1 MSRTEVAPAT
11 QTPLKRNAGLFLAT
25 CLIIANV
32 IGSGIYTTP
41 GFLARDLGSP
51 VAVLGIWIIG
61 AVLAFAGALSYSEL
75 GAMFPEAGGEYV
87 YLREAFGS
95 IFGFLTGWASFIAG
109 FSAPIGAA
117 TIGFAAY
124 LSHLFPSLVPE
135 NVFWTVHFGPLSVH
149 LGSAQM
155 VALIVLWALS
165 LAHITG
171 THRGVQLQVLLTVT
185 KAAAIAVLM
194 VAGFWL
200 GRGDWANFHS
210 GAGGILPEGVF
221 RNGSVSLIFVLFS
234 FSGWNAAA
242 YIAGEVRQPHR
253 TLPAALITGTA
264 IVTAIYVGLNMLFLY
279 ALGIEGMSG
288 VLQVGEK
295 ASVAVHCVFGMDL
308 GVYALGPSG
317 GVVHGYC
324 DRLGWIASVLLL
336 EAAVKFGVPNFTAES
351 IRCSIAHAQRRSAG
365 AQTGSDMPPRRRSRH
380 WKPASEFRWQIY
392 RQA

>member
-1 MSRTEVAPAT
+1 
-11 QTPLKRNAGLFLAT
+11 
-25 CLIIANV
+25 
-32 IGSGIYTTP
+32 
-41 GFLARDLGSP
+41 
-51 VAVLGIWIIG
+51 
-61 AVLAFAGALSYSEL
+61 GALSYSEL

-124 LSHLFPSLVPE
+124 LSHFFPSLGPE
-135 NVFWTVHFGPLSVH
+135 NIFWTVHFGPLSVH

-171 THRGVQLQVLLTVT
+171 THRGGQLQVLLTVT

-221 RNGSVSLIFVLFS
+221 RNGSVSLIFVL
-234 FSGWNAAA
+234 
-242 YIAGEVRQPHR
+242 
-253 TLPAALITGTA
+253 
-264 IVTAIYVGLNMLFLY
+264 
-279 ALGIEGMSG
+279 
-288 VLQVGEK
+288 
-295 ASVAVHCVFGMDL
+295 
-308 GVYALGPSG
+308 
-317 GVVHGYC
+317 
-324 DRLGWIASVLLL
+324 
-336 EAAVKFGVPNFTAES
+336 
-351 IRCSIAHAQRRSAG
+351 
-365 AQTGSDMPPRRRSRH
+365 
-380 WKPASEFRWQIY
+380 
-392 RQA
+392 